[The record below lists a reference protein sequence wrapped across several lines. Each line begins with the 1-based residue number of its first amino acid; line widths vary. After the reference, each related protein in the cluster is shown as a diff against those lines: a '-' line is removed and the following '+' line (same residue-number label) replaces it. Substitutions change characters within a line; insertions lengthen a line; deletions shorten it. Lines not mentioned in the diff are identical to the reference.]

1 MSSRSRAVAAV
12 VVVACSAQVAA
23 AKDIVIETP
32 GERTSQQKALV
43 GGLAGAGVLLG
54 ALGVYFHLD
63 SRDAS
68 DEVTADGFTGRSWT
82 PDKQDAV
89 DRAERSRTLAA
100 VGYGV
105 GGALLIGAVISLI
118 VTEPKSEI
126 TVIRPRAA
134 VPTVSPTQ
142 GGAVFGGTWSF

>member
-1 MSSRSRAVAAV
+1 M
-12 VVVACSAQVAA
+12 VACSAQVAA

-32 GERTSQQKALV
+32 GERTPQQKVLV

-68 DEVTADGFTGRSWT
+68 DAVTADGFTGQAWT
-82 PDKQDAV
+82 ADKQDAV
-89 DRAERSRTLAA
+89 DRGDRSRTMAA
-100 VGYGV
+100 VGYCV

-118 VTEPKSEI
+118 VTEPETEV

-134 VPTVSPTQ
+134 APTVSPTD